1 MTDMLAGVSIITLI
15 SQVKLLKTR
24 ERERRGG
31 TLNSLAVLLPA
42 NVSSSNSD
50 ESLAF

>member
-15 SQVKLLKTR
+15 SQVKPLKTR
-24 ERERRGG
+24 ERRRGG